1 MISERVLLN
10 WSYRPTPVKTNSV
23 VTSPQTSR
31 RWFMNWEAI
40 GAIGELTGAAGVIL
54 TLVYLSLQI
63 QQNSEEGGG

>member
-1 MISERVLLN
+1 
-10 WSYRPTPVKTNSV
+10 
-23 VTSPQTSR
+23 
-31 RWFMNWEAI
+31 MNWEAI